1 MSTSTNET
9 SRHAPLSTLR
19 IDLDA
24 IAQNYLS
31 LQKRLKRGCDAA
43 AAVKADAYGLGAGP
57 VADILHQANCRHFY
71 VADIAEGIA
80 LRKGLDGREA
90 QIYALQGPW
99 GSALSDASHHAITPV
114 LNSLEDVHFW
124 TDAARAAGKRL
135 PAVLHLDTGM
145 NRLGLR
151 PRNVET
157 LATDPS
163 PLKALDIRYVMSH
176 LACADHPSHPM
187 NATQLGFFLKLT
199 RLLNLPCPLSLAN
212 SSGIFLGEEYHFDQ
226 TRPGAAI
233 YGINPQPDRSN
244 PMQSVVTLTARI
256 LQVRDVDRGESVGYA
271 ADYVLPA
278 EAKLATISA
287 GYADGLLRSLAG
299 LGKVY
304 IQGKPCP
311 ILGRISMDA
320 IVADVTGLAL
330 RPGDEA
336 EILGAHQ
343 SVDDFARTEKTIGY
357 EILTAL
363 GARHQRIYART

>member
-9 SRHAPLSTLR
+9 PRYAPLSTLR

-24 IAQNYLS
+24 ITQNYLS

-43 AAVKADAYGLGAGP
+43 AAVKADAYGLGALE
-57 VADILHQANCRHFY
+57 VAATLHDANCRHFY
-71 VADIAEGIA
+71 VADMAEGIA
-80 LRKGLDGREA
+80 LREGLGGREA

-114 LNSLEDVHFW
+114 LNSLDDVHFW
-124 TDAARAAGKRL
+124 AGTARAEEKRL
-135 PAVLHLDTGM
+135 PAILHLDTGM

-151 PRNVET
+151 PHDVEG
-157 LATDPS
+157 LAADPS
-163 PLKALDIRYVMSH
+163 PFKALDIRYVMSH
-176 LACADHPSHPM
+176 LACADESAHPM
-187 NATQLGFFLKLT
+187 NARQLGLFQ
-199 RLLNLPCPLSLAN
+199 RLCAMLNLPCPLSFAN
-212 SSGIFLGEEYHFDQ
+212 SSGIFLGEAYHFDQ

-233 YGINPQPDRSN
+233 YGINPLPDRPN
-244 PMQSVVTLTARI
+244 PMQGVVTLTARI

-271 ADYVLPA
+271 ADYVLPVA
-278 EAKLATISA
+278 AKLATISA

-304 IQGKPCP
+304 IQGKSCP
-311 ILGRISMDA
+311 VVGRISMDA
-320 IVADVTGLAL
+320 IVADVTGLNV

-357 EILTAL
+357 EILTAM
-363 GARHQRIYART
+363 GVRHQRIYVRT